1 MWTADEI
8 PDLTGSV
15 AVVTGASGGIGVP
28 TALELARHGARV
40 VLTARDADRGR
51 AALDAVRAAVPG
63 AAAEVRALDL
73 ADLGSVRAFAETVDG
88 PLDLL
93 VNNAGVGPMPR
104 RTTADGFETQLGV
117 NHLGHFALTG
127 LLMPRL
133 LAAPA
138 ARVVTV
144 SSDAHAVGA
153 IDFDDLALDRRYGRF
168 SAYGRSK
175 LANLLFALELQ
186 RRADASGTAL
196 LSLAT
201 HPGMTATGIMKA
213 GALSRP
219 LNALLR
225 LALQPPAKGALPS
238 LYAATSPEARGGQYV
253 GPGPKVLR
261 PSPRALDAAVAA
273 RLWERSEELTGVRFW
288 EIRQHS

>member
-51 AALDAVRAAVPG
+51 AALDAIRTAVPG

-73 ADLGSVRAFAETVDG
+73 ADLASVRAFAETVDG

-93 VNNAGVGPMPR
+93 VNNAGLGPSPR
-104 RTTADGFETQLGV
+104 RTTADGFEAQFGV

-127 LLMPRL
+127 LLMPHL

-144 SSDAHAVGA
+144 SSDAHSVGDL
-153 IDFDDLALDRRYGRF
+153 DFDDLGLERRYNRF
-168 SAYGRSK
+168 AAYARSK
-175 LANLLFALELQ
+175 LANLLFALELR
-186 RRADASGTAL
+186 RRADACGAPL

-201 HPGMTATGIMKA
+201 NPGMTATGIMKM
-213 GALSRP
+213 GALTRP
-219 LNALLR
+219 VNALLR
-225 LALQPPAKGALPS
+225 LAVQPPAKGALPS
-238 LYAATSPEARGGQYV
+238 LYAATFPGARSGEYV
-253 GPGPKVLR
+253 GPGPKVLP
-261 PSPRALDAAVAA
+261 PSPKALDAAVAA
-273 RLWERSEELTGVRFW
+273 RLWERSQELTGVPFD
-288 EIRQHS
+288 EIRQYS